1 MQSTRSEVVTAA
13 AAGSRELRLAVVCYG
28 GVSLAIY
35 MHGQTKEIHRLVK
48 ASALLDGGYDTAAAS
63 PTERV
68 YADLLDRLAA
78 EQDGPRTRVVVDVVA
93 GTSAG
98 GINGVCLA
106 KAVARNGTQDGLRDL
121 WFDKGDIG
129 GLIRGSRRLH
139 WKVRLALALPKV
151 LRRPPLHDQ
160 MASWV
165 YDALG
170 QMDGSGADPPG
181 LETLMPERHE
191 LELFV
196 TVTDY
201 YGYSREVVL
210 AARDPELGEDPVPIY
225 DWRHRHALTFRWD
238 GFRDQFAPEHNA
250 ALALAARATSSFP
263 GAFPPVS
270 FASFAE
276 TLQRGGAAGV
286 DLKEPDVERTYFRIY
301 GLSRG
306 TAAGAFFVDGGVLDN
321 RPFGHAIGAIRR
333 RPATTEVDRRLVYL
347 EPDPAGKPAAPP
359 AREEPGTLS
368 TVLGS
373 ISGIPRKE
381 PLLDDLLDVARQN
394 ESVRRIRDV
403 IEAGFAPIAARVEGL
418 LGESLHELPADA
430 ADERLARWS
439 GELSEAARADAG
451 FSYGTYIRLKIGDVV
466 DGYAATVCRVNGYPD
481 DSNQAF
487 FVRSAL
493 RAWAGSK
500 GLFAKEGAPTDEQ
513 VDFLKRLDL
522 GYAERRIRFVIA
534 GVNWLY
540 HDLGA
545 EGSPS
550 REELDALKRRLYDA
564 VDLLRSV
571 RAGAQA
577 DSALAQSVLV
587 LFGEDSLKELA
598 DGEGLKPIE
607 FARARESDLDG
618 IRDGFDAFVRGRL
631 EGFASGLY
639 ADVHRLTAAWDPKR
653 RADLFVRYLGFP
665 FWDVL
670 LYPVQS
676 LAEVGER
683 DHVEVARM
691 SPQDSSLLAERVERK
706 LAGIGVHHFG
716 AFFTRAGR
724 EADYLW
730 GRLDAA
736 ERLIELLLG
745 REHPAFR
752 AWCRRA
758 FEAVVEEEREALP
771 LARDLIDRLTDP
783 IAQLPALEP

>member
-1 MQSTRSEVVTAA
+1 MTATRGDVVAA
-13 AAGSRELRLAVVCYG
+13 APRGSKELRLAVVCYG

-35 MHGQTKEIHRLVK
+35 MHGQTKEINRLVK
-48 ASALLDGGYDTAAAS
+48 ASALLDEGYDTASAS

-68 YADLLDRLAA
+68 YAGLLERLAG
-78 EQDGPRTRVVVDVVA
+78 EQGGSRTRVIVDVVA

-106 KAVARNGTQDGLRDL
+106 KAVARNSSQDGLRGL
-121 WFDKGDIG
+121 WLERGDIG
-129 GLIRGSRRLH
+129 GLVRGRKWLP
-139 WKVRLALALPKV
+139 WKLRVALALPKA
-151 LRRPPLHDQ
+151 LRRSLLHDE

-165 YDALG
+165 YEALT
-170 QMDGSGADPPG
+170 QMDESGAEPPE

-210 AARDPELGEDPVPIY
+210 AEGDPERGEDPVPIY

-263 GAFPPVS
+263 GAFPAVS
-270 FASFAE
+270 FASFGE
-276 TLQRGGAAGV
+276 TLRKGGAAGV
-286 DLKEPDVERTYFRIY
+286 DLKDPDVERTYFRIY

-306 TAAGAFFVDGGVLDN
+306 AAADTFFVDGGVLDN
-321 RPFGHAIGAIRR
+321 KPFGHAIGAIRR

-347 EPDPAGKPAAPP
+347 EPDPAGKPAPP
-359 AREEPGTLS
+359 PKREEPGTVT

-403 IEAGFAPIAARVEGL
+403 IEGSFDPIARRVEGL
-418 LGESLHELPADA
+418 LGDRLHELPGDS
-430 ADERLARWS
+430 ADERLVEWS
-439 GELSEAARADAG
+439 GELNDAARADAG

-466 DGYAATVCRVNGYPD
+466 DGYGATVCRVNGYPD

-493 RAWAGSK
+493 RAWARGK
-500 GLFAKEGAPTDEQ
+500 GLFAKEGAPTEEQ
-513 VDFLKRLDL
+513 VGFLKRFDL
-522 GYAERRIRFVIA
+522 GYAERRIRFVID
-534 GVNWLY
+534 GVSWLY
-540 HDLGA
+540 RDLGA
-545 EGSPS
+545 EGFPS
-550 REELDALKRRLYDA
+550 REELDAVKRRLYDA

-571 RAGAQA
+571 RMGSQA
-577 DSALAQSVLV
+577 DPALAQSVLV
-587 LFGEDSLKELA
+587 LFDEDSLREFA
-598 DGEGLKPIE
+598 DREGFKPTA
-607 FARARESDLDG
+607 FARAHESELDEIG
-618 IRDGFDAFVRGRL
+618 RGFDAFVRGRL
-631 EGFASGLY
+631 EGFTAGLY
-639 ADVHRLTAAWDPKR
+639 ADVHRLTEGWHSKR

-683 DHVEVARM
+683 DHIEVIRM
-691 SPQDSSLLAERVERK
+691 SPKDSELLTERVERK

-716 AFFTRAGR
+716 AFFTRTGR
-724 EADYLW
+724 ETDYLW

-736 ERLIELLLG
+736 ERLVELLLG
-745 REHPAFR
+745 RDHPDFR
-752 AWCRRA
+752 AWCRRV

-771 LARDLIDRLTDP
+771 RARDLIERLSDP
-783 IAQLPALEP
+783 IGRLPVLEP